1 MARPWCR
8 AAALA
13 TLIFTT
19 GSSVVAQ
26 QLDVPRS
33 TVPSAMPRIGTIDQ
47 RYQAY
52 NIEMVEVTGGK
63 FWKPYSS
70 LSSSVQRKSG
80 AEGGDT
86 PVGID
91 SEFFRVSSADQP
103 KQPTAASIGSRVKSY
118 LSSGERDMGKFHIPR
133 VLR

>member
-70 LSSSVQRKSG
+70 LSSG

-86 PVGID
+86 PVGMDLI
-91 SEFFRVSSADQP
+91 FSSIVRRS
-103 KQPTAASIGSRVKSY
+103 T
-118 LSSGERDMGKFHIPR
+118 
-133 VLR
+133 

>member
-1 MARPWCR
+1 
-8 AAALA
+8 
-13 TLIFTT
+13 
-19 GSSVVAQ
+19 
-26 QLDVPRS
+26 
-33 TVPSAMPRIGTIDQ
+33 MPRIGTIDQ

-86 PVGID
+86 PVGMD
-91 SEFFRVSSADQP
+91 SNLFEYRPPINLSSRRLRVLAAALSPTYLRVSGTWANSTYLQSSDERLTQP
-103 KQPTAASIGSRVKSY
+103 PEGFSLCSLKN
-118 LSSGERDMGKFHIPR
+118 SGT
-133 VLR
+133 V